1 MHILADS
8 QFYLQFLIKFDLKT
22 IKLKRIK
29 FLIFHIKY
37 PKNDISWPRNGN
49 FYVKSMIFSYTLLAN
64 CLLPT

>member
-1 MHILADS
+1 MQIFSRLSILLTI
-8 QFYLQFLIKFDLKT
+8 FNHRLKT

-49 FYVKSMIFSYTLLAN
+49 FYVKSMIFQEKKCVGSPLL
-64 CLLPT
+64 